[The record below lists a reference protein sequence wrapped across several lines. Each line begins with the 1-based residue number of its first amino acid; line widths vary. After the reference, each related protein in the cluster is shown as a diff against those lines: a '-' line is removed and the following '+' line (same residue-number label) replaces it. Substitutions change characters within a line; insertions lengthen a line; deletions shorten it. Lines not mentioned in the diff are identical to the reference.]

1 MRTFLILLIFPLLT
15 ACSSVTA
22 RRNPALDISQYKRF
36 YVEQRLNDNNSTGAL
51 IAADLRARGYE
62 AGHGPLTMMP
72 DDAQVLVTYDAR
84 WTWDFRSYLID
95 LNITA
100 ALPHSNK
107 LVATGSYHQPGIR
120 PKAAAKMIAALLD
133 EMLQ

>member
-1 MRTFLILLIFPLLT
+1 MRTFLVLLIFPLLT
-15 ACSSVTA
+15 ACSSMTS
-22 RRNPALDISQYKRF
+22 RRNPAVDITQYKRF
-36 YVEQRLNDNNSTGAL
+36 YVEQRLNDNNSTAAL
-51 IAADLRARGYE
+51 IAADLRARGYV

-107 LVATGSYHQPGIR
+107 MIATGSYHQPGIR
-120 PKAAAKMIAALLD
+120 PKDATKMIHILLNGFFK
-133 EMLQ
+133 